1 MIHFIVMAQVGLNVK
16 HNNCIQSTLRLV
28 ARGCVRA
35 RHVVTQ
41 LCFLTD
47 FQR

>member
-1 MIHFIVMAQVGLNVK
+1 MIHFIVMAQVGFNVK

-28 ARGCVRA
+28 ARVCVRA
-35 RHVVTQ
+35 CYVATQ